1 MPVYPRWRT
10 ARFPEVIASARVI
23 LKGEGKTNMLAALL
37 VLAAANLICLILLL
51 LRKQQAPTP
60 DQRLTQLPDQLT
72 RLDARNE
79 ALDRHLRSEVVEL
92 RTESANE
99 ARRTRESGASEF
111 AALRTEI
118 TSTIAELSGLL
129 QNGLNA
135 FRSDNKTSDEVL
147 RTAVQQN
154 LDAIAQR
161 LTYFIGEV
169 NRNQIEARE
178 ALHSRL
184 NELSGEAS
192 DQQEKLRF
200 TVEDRLTKLNDAN
213 TAKLEEMRVTVDEK
227 LHATLQT
234 RLTESFGQVTTH
246 LGEVQKGLG
255 EMKELATGVGDLK
268 RVLSNVKSRGVV
280 GEFQLGQQL
289 EQMFSPEQYIKNARI
304 KAGTLESVEYALKF
318 PSGDGPDSHTL
329 LAIDAKFPKEDWERL
344 EHAYETGEGIE
355 VAGKAFERS
364 IRAEGKRICDKYID
378 PPTTMP
384 HAIMFLPTE
393 NLYAEVVRRPGLQS
407 EIQSSCRVTI
417 AGPSTF
423 MAILTSFQMGFHT
436 LAIQKKGDEVW
447 RVLSSAKKE
456 FETYGGLMQK
466 VEDQVGTVQNTIQKL
481 GVRTRAINKA
491 LKNVSSID
499 AGASVANLIGFDDV
513 SEIAPLLAASAE
525 ED

>member
-1 MPVYPRWRT
+1 MS
-10 ARFPEVIASARVI
+10 I
-23 LKGEGKTNMLAALL
+23 ALL
-37 VLAAANLICLILLL
+37 ILNLVTLLAVVILL
-51 LRKQQAPTP
+51 LRKQQPPTP
-60 DQRLTQLPDQLT
+60 DARLTQLPDQLT

-79 ALDRHLRSEVVEL
+79 ALDRHLRSEVAQL
-92 RTESANE
+92 RTDAADEG
-99 ARRTRESGASEF
+99 RRTRE
-111 AALRTEI
+111 AAAADFTSLRTEI
-118 TSTIAELSGLL
+118 TATIAKLSGL
-129 QNGLNA
+129 QQTELNS
-135 FRSDNKTSDEVL
+135 FRSDNKTSDETL
-147 RTAVQQN
+147 RTVVQRD
-154 LDAIAQR
+154 LEAIAQR
-161 LTYFIGEV
+161 LTYFISEV
-169 NRNQIEARE
+169 TRNQTEARE

-184 NELSGEAS
+184 NELSGEAN

-200 TVEDRLTKLNDAN
+200 TVEERLEKLNTTNA
-213 TAKLEEMRVTVDEK
+213 AKLEEMRVTVDEK

-318 PSGDGPDSHTL
+318 PSGDGQTGPDSYTL

-344 EHAYETGEGIE
+344 EHAYE
-355 VAGKAFERS
+355 AGTVDEIATAGRAFERG

-407 EIQSSCRVTI
+407 EIQASCRVTI

-499 AGASVANLIGFDDV
+499 PGTPISNLIGFEDIASV
-513 SEIAPLLAASAE
+513 APLLAASSD

>member
-1 MPVYPRWRT
+1 
-10 ARFPEVIASARVI
+10 VI
-23 LKGEGKTNMLAALL
+23 LLLAALQI
-37 VLAAANLICLILLL
+37 VTLIVVFLL
-51 LRKQQAPTP
+51 LRKTVASAQDP
-60 DQRLTQLPDQLT
+60 RLDKLADTMPAQLT
-72 RLDARNE
+72 RLDAHFE
-79 ALDRHLRSEVVEL
+79 GLDKHLRSELAQL
-92 RTESANE
+92 RTDAAAE
-99 ARRTRESGASEF
+99 ARLTRGA
-111 AALRTEI
+111 AASDFTNLRTEI
-118 TSTIAELSGLL
+118 TNNIAELSNLL
-129 QNGLNA
+129 NTGLNA
-135 FRSDNKTSDEVL
+135 FRADNKTSDETL

-154 LDAIAQR
+154 LDSIAQR

-169 NRNQIEARE
+169 NRSLVDARE

-184 NELSGEAS
+184 NEISGEAS
-192 DQQEKLRF
+192 NQQEKLRF
-200 TVEDRLTKLNDAN
+200 TVEDRLTKLNEDNA
-213 TAKLEEMRVTVDEK
+213 AKLEEMRVTVDEK

-268 RVLSNVKSRGVV
+268 KVLSNVKSRGVV

-304 KAGTLESVEYALKF
+304 KQNTLESVEYALKF
-318 PSGDGPDSHTL
+318 PNGDGAGHTL

-355 VAGKAFERS
+355 PAGKAFERS

-393 NLYAEVVRRPGLQS
+393 ALYAEVVRRPGLQS
-407 EIQSSCRVTI
+407 EVQSQCRVTI

-436 LAIQKKGDEVW
+436 LAIQKKGDEVG
-447 RVLSSAKKE
+447 RVLSSTKNE
-456 FETYGGLMQK
+456 FEKFGGLMDK
-466 VEDQVGTVQNTIQKL
+466 VKKQVDTVQNTL
-481 GVRTRAINKA
+481 GDISGKTRTINRA
-491 LKNVSSID
+491 LKNVSSLD
-499 AGASVANLIGFDDV
+499 SGAPVSNLIGFEEMATV
-513 SEIAPLLAASAE
+513 APLLAASG
-525 ED
+525 EDD

>member
-1 MPVYPRWRT
+1 MFT
-10 ARFPEVIASARVI
+10 LILILQIVI
-23 LKGEGKTNMLAALL
+23 LVAMVFLL
-37 VLAAANLICLILLL
+37 VRKSPAPQQDPRLIHLGD
-51 LRKQQAPTP
+51 T
-60 DQRLTQLPDQLT
+60 LPAQLT
-72 RLDARNE
+72 RLDARSE
-79 ALDRHLRSEVVEL
+79 ALDHHLRSELAQL
-92 RTESANE
+92 RTDNAAE
-99 ARRTRESGASEF
+99 ARRTRESAATDFAS
-111 AALRTEI
+111 LRTEI
-118 TSTIAELSGLL
+118 TSNIAELSNLL
-129 QNGLNA
+129 NTGLNG
-135 FRSDNKTSDEVL
+135 FRSDNKASDEVL

-154 LDAIAQR
+154 LDSIAQR
-161 LTYFIGEV
+161 LSYFIAEV
-169 NRNQIEARE
+169 NRNQLEARE

-184 NELSGEAS
+184 NELSGEANT
-192 DQQEKLRF
+192 QQEKLRF
-200 TVEDRLTKLNDAN
+200 TVEDRLTKLNEDNA
-213 TAKLEEMRVTVDEK
+213 AKLEQMRVTVDEK

-268 RVLSNVKSRGVV
+268 KVLSSVRSRGVV

-304 KAGTLESVEYALKF
+304 KPNTLEAVEYALKF
-318 PSGDGPDSHTL
+318 PNGDGADSYTL

-344 EHAYETGEGIE
+344 EHAYDHSSAEEISA
-355 VAGKAFERS
+355 AGRAFERA
-364 IRAEGKRICDKYID
+364 IRTEGKRICDKYID

-407 EIQSSCRVTI
+407 EIQQNCRVTI

-491 LKNVSSID
+491 LKNVSSPTSSLD
-499 AGASVANLIGFDDV
+499 SGAAVSNLIDFD
-513 SEIAPLLAASAE
+513 EIANVAPLLAASSDE
-525 ED
+525 E

>member
-1 MPVYPRWRT
+1 
-10 ARFPEVIASARVI
+10 
-23 LKGEGKTNMLAALL
+23 MLAALL
-37 VLAAANLICLILLL
+37 ALAAANLICLILLL
-51 LRKQQAPTP
+51 LRKQPVPAT
-60 DQRLTQLPDQLT
+60 DARLAQLPDQLT

-79 ALDRHLRSEVVEL
+79 ALDRHLRSELAQL
-92 RTESANE
+92 RSGAADE
-99 ARRTRESGASEF
+99 ARRTRE
-111 AALRTEI
+111 AAAADFTSLRTEI
-118 TSTIAELSGLL
+118 TATIAELSGLL

-169 NRNQIEARE
+169 NRNQMEARE

-184 NELSGEAS
+184 NELSGEAN

-304 KAGTLESVEYALKF
+304 KPGTLESVEYALKF
-318 PSGDGPDSHTL
+318 PSGEGQTGPDSYTL

-355 VAGKAFERS
+355 VAGKAFERG

-499 AGASVANLIGFDDV
+499 PGVPISNLIGFDELSGV
-513 SEIAPLLAASAE
+513 APLLAASGE

>member
-1 MPVYPRWRT
+1 MST
-10 ARFPEVIASARVI
+10 
-23 LKGEGKTNMLAALL
+23 ALL
-37 VLAAANLICLILLL
+37 ILNLVTILAVILLL
-51 LRKQQAPTP
+51 LRKSPAAPQDP
-60 DQRLTQLPDQLT
+60 RLAQIPEQLT

-79 ALDRHLRSEVVEL
+79 ALDAHLRSGLAEIRRDLAE
-92 RTESANE
+92 E
-99 ARRTRESGASEF
+99 ARRTRE
-111 AALRTEI
+111 AAATDFTSLRTEI
-118 TSTIAELSGLL
+118 TSTIAELSRLL
-129 QNGLNA
+129 QNGLGD
-135 FRSDNKTSDEVL
+135 FRSDNKTSDEAL

-154 LDAIAQR
+154 LDSIAQR
-161 LTYFIGEV
+161 LSYFIAEV

-184 NELSGEAS
+184 NELSGEAN

-200 TVEDRLTKLNDAN
+200 TVEDRLSKLNDAN

-304 KAGTLESVEYALKF
+304 KPGTLESVEYALKF
-318 PSGDGPDSHTL
+318 PSGEGQTGPDSYTL

-344 EHAYETGEGIE
+344 EHAYE
-355 VAGKAFERS
+355 AGTLDEIAAAGRAFERS

-456 FETYGGLMQK
+456 FENYGGLMQK

-499 AGASVANLIGFDDV
+499 AGTPISNLIGFDDIPG
-513 SEIAPLLAASAE
+513 IAPLLAASAE

>member
-1 MPVYPRWRT
+1 
-10 ARFPEVIASARVI
+10 
-23 LKGEGKTNMLAALL
+23 MLSALL
-37 VLAAANLICLILLL
+37 ALAAANLICLILLL
-51 LRKQQAPTP
+51 LRKQPAAAT
-60 DQRLTQLPDQLT
+60 DTRLAQMPEQLT

-79 ALDRHLRSEVVEL
+79 ALDAHLRSGLAEI
-92 RTESANE
+92 RRDAADD
-99 ARRTRESGASEF
+99 ARRTRE
-111 AALRTEI
+111 AAATDFTSLRTEI
-118 TSTIAELSGLL
+118 TATIAELSGLL

-154 LDAIAQR
+154 LDSIAQR
-161 LTYFIGEV
+161 LSYFIAEV

-184 NELSGEAS
+184 NELSGEAN

-200 TVEDRLTKLNDAN
+200 TVEDRLSKLNDAN

-304 KAGTLESVEYALKF
+304 KPGTLESVEYALKF
-318 PSGDGPDSHTL
+318 PSGEGADSHTL

-344 EHAYETGEGIE
+344 EHAYETGTVEEIAA
-355 VAGKAFERS
+355 AGRAFERG
-364 IRAEGKRICDKYID
+364 IRSEAKRICDKYID

-499 AGASVANLIGFDDV
+499 NGVPVSNLIGFDDV
-513 SEIAPLLAASAE
+513 PGIAPLLAASGE

>member
-1 MPVYPRWRT
+1 M
-10 ARFPEVIASARVI
+10 SS
-23 LKGEGKTNMLAALL
+23 ALL
-37 VLAAANLICLILLL
+37 VLNLVTLVAVILLL
-51 LRKQQAPTP
+51 LRRQPKAQEQDP
-60 DQRLTQLPDQLT
+60 RLAQIPDQLT

-79 ALDRHLRSEVVEL
+79 ALDAHLRSGLAEIRRDL
-92 RTESANE
+92 ADE
-99 ARRTRESGASEF
+99 ARRTRE
-111 AALRTEI
+111 AAATDFTSLRTEI
-118 TSTIAELSGLL
+118 TATIAELSGLL
-129 QNGLNA
+129 QNGLNG
-135 FRSDNKTSDEVL
+135 FRSDNKTSDEAL
-147 RTAVQQN
+147 RTAIQQN
-154 LDAIAQR
+154 LDSIAQR
-161 LTYFIGEV
+161 LSYFIGEV

-184 NELSGEAS
+184 NELSGEAN

-318 PSGDGPDSHTL
+318 PSGEGQTGPDSYTL

-344 EHAYETGEGIE
+344 EHAYETGTVEEIAA
-355 VAGKAFERS
+355 AGRAFERG

-499 AGASVANLIGFDDV
+499 TGAPISNLIGFEDIPG
-513 SEIAPLLAASAE
+513 IAPLLAASAE

>member
-1 MPVYPRWRT
+1 
-10 ARFPEVIASARVI
+10 
-23 LKGEGKTNMLAALL
+23 MLAALL
-37 VLAAANLICLILLL
+37 ALGAANLICLILLL
-51 LRKQQAPTP
+51 LRKAPAYAT
-60 DQRLTQLPDQLT
+60 DARLAQLPDQLT
-72 RLDARNE
+72 RLDARND
-79 ALDRHLRSEVVEL
+79 ALDRHIRSELAQL
-92 RTESANE
+92 RTDAADE
-99 ARRTRESGASEF
+99 ARRTR
-111 AALRTEI
+111 AAAATDFTSLRTEI
-118 TSTIAELSGLL
+118 TATIAELSGLL
-129 QNGLNA
+129 QSGLNA

-147 RTAVQQN
+147 RNAVQQN

-184 NELSGEAS
+184 NELSGEAN

-304 KAGTLESVEYALKF
+304 KPGTLESVEYALKF
-318 PSGDGPDSHTL
+318 PSGEGQTGPDSYTL

-344 EHAYETGEGIE
+344 EHAYE
-355 VAGKAFERS
+355 AGTVEEIAAAGRAFERG

-481 GVRTRAINKA
+481 NVRTRAINKA
-491 LKNVSSID
+491 LKNVSNPTSD
-499 AGASVANLIGFDDV
+499 LGTGSAVSNLIDFDDITSV
-513 SEIAPLLAASAE
+513 APLLAASG
-525 ED
+525 DDN

>member
-1 MPVYPRWRT
+1 
-10 ARFPEVIASARVI
+10 
-23 LKGEGKTNMLAALL
+23 MLAALL
-37 VLAAANLICLILLL
+37 ALAAANLICLILLL
-51 LRKQQAPTP
+51 LRKQQVLTL
-60 DQRLTQLPDQLT
+60 DTRLTQLPDQLT

-79 ALDRHLRSEVVEL
+79 ALDRHLRSELAGL
-92 RTESANE
+92 RAESSNE
-99 ARRTRESGASEF
+99 AQRTRE
-111 AALRTEI
+111 AAAADFTGLRTEI
-118 TSTIAELSGLL
+118 TATIAKLSGLQ
-129 QNGLNA
+129 QNELNA
-135 FRSDNKTSDEVL
+135 FRTDNKASDETL

-154 LDAIAQR
+154 LDSIAQR
-161 LTYFIGEV
+161 LSYFIGEV

-184 NELSGEAS
+184 TELSGEAN

-200 TVEDRLTKLNDAN
+200 TVEERLEKLNTTNA
-213 TAKLEEMRVTVDEK
+213 AKLEEMRVTVDEK

-268 RVLSNVKSRGVV
+268 KVLSNVKSRGVV

-304 KAGTLESVEYALKF
+304 KPNTQEAVEYALKF
-318 PSGDGPDSHTL
+318 PSGDGQTGPDSYTL

-344 EHAYETGEGIE
+344 EHAYDNGTAEDIVT
-355 VAGKAFERS
+355 AGRAFERG
-364 IRAEGKRICDKYID
+364 IRSEAKRICDKYID

-499 AGASVANLIGFDDV
+499 TGAPISNLIGFDDIASV
-513 SEIAPLLAASAE
+513 APLLAASSD

>member
-1 MPVYPRWRT
+1 MST
-10 ARFPEVIASARVI
+10 LI
-23 LKGEGKTNMLAALL
+23 LILQFVTLVAVVFLL
-37 VLAAANLICLILLL
+37 VRKSPAPQQDPRLVQLADTL
-51 LRKQQAPTP
+51 P
-60 DQRLTQLPDQLT
+60 TQLI
-72 RLDARNE
+72 RLDARSE
-79 ALDRHLRSEVVEL
+79 ALDHHLRKELAQLRTDHAAEASRTRDSAATDFTNLRSE
-92 RTESANE
+92 
-99 ARRTRESGASEF
+99 
-111 AALRTEI
+111 I
-118 TSTIAELSGLL
+118 TNNIAELSNLL
-129 QNGLNA
+129 NTGLNG
-135 FRSDNKTSDEVL
+135 FRSDNKASDEIL

-154 LDAIAQR
+154 LDSIAQR
-161 LTYFIGEV
+161 LSYFIAEV
-169 NRNQIEARE
+169 NKNQLDARE

-184 NELSGEAS
+184 NELSGEANT
-192 DQQEKLRF
+192 QQEKLRF
-200 TVEDRLTKLNDAN
+200 TVEDRLTKLNEDNA
-213 TAKLEEMRVTVDEK
+213 AKLEQMRVTVDEK

-246 LGEVQKGLG
+246 LGDVQKGLG

-304 KAGTLESVEYALKF
+304 KPNTLEAVEYALKF
-318 PSGDGPDSHTL
+318 PSGEGQTGPDIYTL

-344 EHAYETGEGIE
+344 EHAYE
-355 VAGKAFERS
+355 AGTVEEIAAAGRAFEKT

-393 NLYAEVVRRPGLQS
+393 ALYAEVVRRPGLQS
-407 EIQSSCRVTI
+407 EIQQQCRVTI

-499 AGASVANLIGFDDV
+499 TGAPASNLIGF
-513 SEIAPLLAASAE
+513 E
-525 ED
+525 

>member
-1 MPVYPRWRT
+1 M
-10 ARFPEVIASARVI
+10 SS
-23 LKGEGKTNMLAALL
+23 ALL
-37 VLAAANLICLILLL
+37 IVNVVTLLAVLVLL
-51 LRKQQAPTP
+51 LRKNPAAPQ
-60 DQRLTQLPDQLT
+60 DSRLAQIPEQLT

-79 ALDRHLRSEVVEL
+79 ALDAHLRSGLAEIRRDL
-92 RTESANE
+92 ADES
-99 ARRTRESGASEF
+99 RRTRE
-111 AALRTEI
+111 AATADFISLRTEI
-118 TSTIAELSGLL
+118 TATIAELSGLL

-154 LDAIAQR
+154 LDSIAQR
-161 LTYFIGEV
+161 LSYFIAEV

-184 NELSGEAS
+184 NELSGEAN

-200 TVEDRLTKLNDAN
+200 TVEDRLSKLNDAN

-304 KAGTLESVEYALKF
+304 KPGTLESVEYALKF
-318 PSGDGPDSHTL
+318 PSGEGQTGPESYTL
-329 LAIDAKFPKEDWERL
+329 LPIDAKFPKEDWERL
-344 EHAYETGEGIE
+344 EHAYE
-355 VAGKAFERS
+355 AGTVDEIAAAGRAFERG

-466 VEDQVGTVQNTIQKL
+466 VEDQVGTVKNTIEKL

-499 AGASVANLIGFDDV
+499 TGAPISNLIGFDDI
-513 SEIAPLLAASAE
+513 SGISPLLAASAE

>member
-1 MPVYPRWRT
+1 MPILILMLQIVVLV
-10 ARFPEVIASARVI
+10 AVIF
-23 LKGEGKTNMLAALL
+23 LL
-37 VLAAANLICLILLL
+37 VRKSPAPQQDPRLVQLADTL
-51 LRKQQAPTP
+51 P
-60 DQRLTQLPDQLT
+60 TQLA
-72 RLDARNE
+72 RLDARSE
-79 ALDRHLRSEVVEL
+79 ALDHHLRNELAQL
-92 RTESANE
+92 RTDNATEAN
-99 ARRTRESGASEF
+99 RTRES
-111 AALRTEI
+111 AAAAAANLRTEI
-118 TSTIAELSGLL
+118 TNNIAELSNLLNTGLI
-129 QNGLNA
+129 G
-135 FRSDNKTSDEVL
+135 FRTDNKASDEAL
-147 RTAVQQN
+147 RTAVQRN
-154 LDAIAQR
+154 LESIEHR
-161 LTYFIGEV
+161 LSYFIAEA
-169 NRNQIEARE
+169 NRNQLEARE

-184 NELSGEAS
+184 NELSGEANT
-192 DQQEKLRF
+192 QQEKLRF
-200 TVEDRLTKLNDAN
+200 TVEDRLTKLNEDNA
-213 TAKLEEMRVTVDEK
+213 AKLEQMRVTVDEK

-304 KAGTLESVEYALKF
+304 KPGTLESVEYALKF
-318 PSGDGPDSHTL
+318 PSGEGQTGPDSYTL

-344 EHAYETGEGIE
+344 EHAYE
-355 VAGKAFERS
+355 AGTVEEIAAAGRAFERG

-491 LKNVSSID
+491 LKNVSNPTSD
-499 AGASVANLIGFDDV
+499 LGTGSAVSNLIDFDDITSV
-513 SEIAPLLAASAE
+513 APLLAASG
-525 ED
+525 DDN

>member
-1 MPVYPRWRT
+1 MFT
-10 ARFPEVIASARVI
+10 LI
-23 LKGEGKTNMLAALL
+23 LILQIVVLVAVVFLL
-37 VLAAANLICLILLL
+37 V
-51 LRKQQAPTP
+51 RKPPAPQQ
-60 DQRLTQLPDQLT
+60 DFRLTQLAETLPTQLT
-72 RLDARNE
+72 RLDAHFEGLDHHLRNE
-79 ALDRHLRSEVVEL
+79 LAQLRSD
-92 RTESANE
+92 TAAE
-99 ARRTRESGASEF
+99 ARLTRES
-111 AALRTEI
+111 AATDFTNLRTEI
-118 TSTIAELSGLL
+118 TTNIAELSNLL
-129 QNGLNA
+129 NTGLNA
-135 FRSDNKTSDEVL
+135 FRADNKTSDETL

-154 LDAIAQR
+154 LDSIAQR
-161 LTYFIGEV
+161 LTYFIAEV
-169 NRNQIEARE
+169 NRSLVEARE

-184 NELSGEAS
+184 TEISGEAS
-192 DQQEKLRF
+192 TQQEKLRF
-200 TVEDRLTKLNDAN
+200 TVEDRLSKLNQDN

-268 RVLSNVKSRGVV
+268 KVLSSVRARGVV

-304 KAGTLESVEYALKF
+304 KPNTLEAVEYALKF
-318 PSGDGPDSHTL
+318 PNGDGADSYTL

-344 EHAYETGEGIE
+344 EHAYDHGSAEEIAT
-355 VAGKAFERS
+355 AGRAFERA
-364 IRAEGKRICDKYID
+364 IRTEGKRICDKYID

-407 EIQSSCRVTI
+407 EIQANCRVTI

-447 RVLSSAKKE
+447 RVLSSTKNE
-456 FETYGGLMQK
+456 FEKFGGLMDK
-466 VEDQVGTVQNTIQKL
+466 VKKQVDTVQNTL
-481 GVRTRAINKA
+481 GDLSSKTRTINRA

-499 AGASVANLIGFDDV
+499 AGAPVSNLLGIE
-513 SEIAPLLAASAE
+513 EIAPVAPLLAASAE
-525 ED
+525 DD

>member
-1 MPVYPRWRT
+1 MLTPILILQV
-10 ARFPEVIASARVI
+10 VI
-23 LKGEGKTNMLAALL
+23 LIAIAFLLIRKSPAPKPDAHLAQLTDALP
-37 VLAAANLICLILLL
+37 A
-51 LRKQQAPTP
+51 
-60 DQRLTQLPDQLT
+60 QLT
-72 RLDARNE
+72 RIDARSE
-79 ALDRHLRSEVVEL
+79 ALDHHLRSELAQL
-92 RTESANE
+92 RTDNAAE
-99 ARRTRESGASEF
+99 ARRTRES
-111 AALRTEI
+111 AATDFTTLRTEI
-118 TSTIAELSGLL
+118 TSNIAELSKLL
-129 QNGLNA
+129 NTGLNG
-135 FRSDNKTSDEVL
+135 FRTDNKASDEVL
-147 RTAVQQN
+147 RSAVQRN
-154 LDAIAQR
+154 LESIEQR
-161 LTYFIGEV
+161 LSYFIAEA
-169 NRNQIEARE
+169 NRNQLEARE

-184 NELSGEAS
+184 TELSGEANT
-192 DQQEKLRF
+192 QQEKLRF
-200 TVEDRLTKLNDAN
+200 TVEDRLTKLNEDNA
-213 TAKLEEMRVTVDEK
+213 AKLEQMRVTVDEK

-304 KAGTLESVEYALKF
+304 KTNTLESVEYALKF
-318 PSGDGPDSHTL
+318 PNGDTSQSHTL
-329 LAIDAKFPKEDWERL
+329 LAIDAKFPREDWERL
-344 EHAYETGEGIE
+344 EHAYETGNPDEIAS
-355 VAGKAFERS
+355 AGKSFEKT

-393 NLYAEVVRRPGLQS
+393 ALYAEVVRRPGLQS
-407 EIQSSCRVTI
+407 EIQQQCRVTI

-491 LKNVSSID
+491 LKNVSNPANLD
-499 AGASVANLIGFDDV
+499 AGAPISNLIGFDDV
-513 SEIAPLLAASAE
+513 PSIAPLLAASSDE
-525 ED
+525 E

>member
-1 MPVYPRWRT
+1 MPIP
-10 ARFPEVIASARVI
+10 
-23 LKGEGKTNMLAALL
+23 L
-37 VLAAANLICLILLL
+37 LILQIVTLLAVIFLL
-51 LRKQQAPTP
+51 LRKQTAPEQAPH
-60 DQRLTQLPDQLT
+60 LTQLAESLPAQLA
-72 RLDARNE
+72 RLDAHNE
-79 ALDRHLRSEVVEL
+79 ALNSHVRSAFVQM
-92 RTESANE
+92 RTDIADEAN
-99 ARRTRESGASEF
+99 RTRESSVHDF

-118 TSTIAELSGLL
+118 TANIAELSKLL
-129 QNGLNA
+129 HNGLND
-135 FRSDNKTSDEVL
+135 FRSDNKTSDETL
-147 RTAVQQN
+147 REAVRQN
-154 LDAIAQR
+154 LDSIAQR
-161 LTYFIGEV
+161 LSYFIAEV
-169 NRNQIEARE
+169 NRNQLEARE
-178 ALHSRL
+178 ALHTRL
-184 NELSGEAS
+184 NELSGEANT
-192 DQQEKLRF
+192 QQEKLRF
-200 TVEDRLTKLNDAN
+200 TVEERLEKLNTDNA
-213 TAKLEEMRVTVDEK
+213 AKLEQMRVTVDEK

-255 EMKELATGVGDLK
+255 EMKELATGVSDLK
-268 RVLSNVKSRGVV
+268 KVFSNVKSRGIV

-289 EQMFSPEQYIKNARI
+289 EQMFSHEQYIKNARI
-304 KAGTLESVEYALKF
+304 KPNTTEAVEYALKF
-318 PSGDGPDSHTL
+318 PSGDGPGSHTL
-329 LAIDAKFPKEDWERL
+329 LAIDAKFPREDWERL
-344 EHAYETGEGIE
+344 EHANEHGTDEDRIF
-355 VAGKAFERS
+355 AGKAFERS
-364 IRAEGKRICDKYID
+364 IRAQGKRISDKYID

-407 EIQSSCRVTI
+407 EIQQNCRVTI

-499 AGASVANLIGFDDV
+499 TGAPASNLIGFEDLANV
-513 SEIAPLLAASAE
+513 APLLAATSD

>member
-1 MPVYPRWRT
+1 MFT
-10 ARFPEVIASARVI
+10 LILILQIVI
-23 LKGEGKTNMLAALL
+23 LVALAFLL
-37 VLAAANLICLILLL
+37 V
-51 LRKQQAPTP
+51 RKPPASQ
-60 DQRLTQLPDQLT
+60 DLRLTQLADTLPTQLT
-72 RLDARNE
+72 RLDARSE
-79 ALDRHLRSEVVEL
+79 ALDNHLRSELAQL
-92 RTESANE
+92 RTDNATE
-99 ARRTRESGASEF
+99 ARRTRESADNAFVS
-111 AALRTEI
+111 LRSEI
-118 TSTIAELSGLL
+118 TINIAELSNLL
-129 QNGLNA
+129 NTGLNA
-135 FRSDNKTSDEVL
+135 FRSDNKASDETL
-147 RTAVQQN
+147 RSAVQRN
-154 LDAIAQR
+154 LESIEQR
-161 LTYFIGEV
+161 LSYFIAEA
-169 NRNQIEARE
+169 NRNQLEARE
-178 ALHSRL
+178 ALHNRL
-184 NELSGEAS
+184 AELSGEANT
-192 DQQEKLRF
+192 QQEKLRF
-200 TVEDRLTKLNDAN
+200 TVEDRLTKLNEDNA
-213 TAKLEEMRVTVDEK
+213 AKLEQMRVTVDEK

-268 RVLSNVKSRGVV
+268 KVLSSVRSRGVV

-304 KAGTLESVEYALKF
+304 KPNTLESVEYALKF
-318 PSGDGPDSHTL
+318 PNGDGADSYTL

-344 EHAYETGEGIE
+344 EHSYDHGSAEEIAA
-355 VAGKAFERS
+355 AGRAFERA
-364 IRAEGKRICDKYID
+364 IRTEGKRICDKYID

-407 EIQSSCRVTI
+407 EIQSNCRVTI

-491 LKNVSSID
+491 LKNVSSPTSNLD
-499 AGASVANLIGFDDV
+499 AGGAAANLIDFDDIATV
-513 SEIAPLLAASAE
+513 APLLAASGDDE
-525 ED
+525 